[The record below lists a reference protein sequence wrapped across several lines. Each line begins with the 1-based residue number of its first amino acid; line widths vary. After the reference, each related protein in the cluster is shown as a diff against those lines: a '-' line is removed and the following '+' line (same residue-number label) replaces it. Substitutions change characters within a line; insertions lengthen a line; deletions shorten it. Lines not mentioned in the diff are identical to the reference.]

1 MNYLV
6 EPQVAASNSKLIG
19 NASANASALPLL
31 DLSFGSDPMIY
42 PTANETER
50 LFVQTEDSPEQAR
63 AITRLWQ
70 KFKTGQ

>member
-1 MNYLV
+1 MLAIPRDAPNLD
-6 EPQVAASNSKLIG
+6 AAIVQD
-19 NASANASALPLL
+19 ASV
-31 DLSFGSDPMIY
+31 Y
-42 PTANETER
+42 PPPEQQQR